1 MIRAIDVI
9 DLLPGELAARLQC
22 DPFFADIPVI
32 VVESGNVA
40 TELARK
46 QAVITEKSGKRGVAV
61 IVLQCLADDK
71 DANVNFGPMILRPA
85 FQVVEQV
92 ELNNDPNGTGKS
104 ARMVARKIIDVIKP
118 LRLVGLTTDFVCD
131 KPAIEPGTSKD
142 DLGRNLISYI
152 VNFAT
157 YECDAEPVSLCSMPV
172 FSLSPGDV
180 SPLILTAGP
189 LETIWYTTDDSFPA
203 PTDRVPGSTAQVYS
217 TPLEIPAAG
226 FTIRTAAYRAGC
238 IASPVN
244 RAEINAT
251 TITTQQ

>member
-61 IVLQCLADDK
+61 IVLQCLADDT

-104 ARMVARKIIDVIKP
+104 CLLYTSPSPRDLSTSRMPSSA
-118 LRLVGLTTDFVCD
+118 
-131 KPAIEPGTSKD
+131 
-142 DLGRNLISYI
+142 
-152 VNFAT
+152 
-157 YECDAEPVSLCSMPV
+157 
-172 FSLSPGDV
+172 
-180 SPLILTAGP
+180 
-189 LETIWYTTDDSFPA
+189 
-203 PTDRVPGSTAQVYS
+203 
-217 TPLEIPAAG
+217 
-226 FTIRTAAYRAGC
+226 
-238 IASPVN
+238 
-244 RAEINAT
+244 
-251 TITTQQ
+251 